1 MNGSV
6 FYCAAATPTW
16 PNWRRNSDGIVA
28 PSSNARSAVGSF
40 YAAALRGWPGG
51 DDEEGAMNAETE
63 AQAAGLPDHLLA
75 GYRAFVAGRLRQEQ
89 ARFREL
95 AERGQSPRV
104 LIIGC
109 CDSRVSPEAIF
120 DVGPG
125 ELFVARN
132 VANLVPPYGP
142 DAHHHGTSSAL
153 EYAVMGLRV
162 EHVVVMGHAQCGGV
176 TAYVQNELDPY
187 SRPLSAGDF
196 IGQWMTL
203 IGPAA
208 RNIGPPAGPI
218 ADYVERLAKESVRQS
233 IRNLRTFPWVK
244 NLEDRGML
252 RLHGAYFGVAD
263 GRLQTLDETSGEF
276 TSVFAAF

>member
-1 MNGSV
+1 MTGE
-6 FYCAAATPTW
+6 T
-16 PNWRRNSDGIVA
+16 
-28 PSSNARSAVGSF
+28 
-40 YAAALRGWPGG
+40 
-51 DDEEGAMNAETE
+51 AEQETGFPE
-63 AQAAGLPDHLLA
+63 HLLA
-75 GYRAFVAGRLRQEQ
+75 GYRAFVSGRLRLEQ

-95 AERGQSPRV
+95 AERGQAPRV
-104 LIIGC
+104 LVIGC
-109 CDSRVSPEAIF
+109 CDSRCSPEAIF

-142 DAHHHGTSSAL
+142 DAYHHGTSAAL

-196 IGQWMTL
+196 IGQWITL
-203 IGPAA
+203 IAA
-208 RNIGPPAGPI
+208 AAKSLGPPSEPI

-233 IRNLRTFPWVK
+233 LRNMRTFPWVK
-244 NLEDRGML
+244 NLEERGKL
-252 RLHGAYFGVAD
+252 KLHGAYFGVTD
-263 GRLQTLDETSGEF
+263 GKLQTLDEATGAF
-276 TSVFAAF
+276 TPVFAAF